1 MAKFSLPKN
10 SQYTEGKVW
19 PKPEG
24 GKNLQEFRIYRWNP
38 DDGAKPRIDT

>member
-10 SQYTEGKVW
+10 SQYTEGKAW

-24 GKNLQEFRIYRWNP
+24 AKNLQEFRIYRW
-38 DDGAKPRIDT
+38 KSR